1 MKSSEKDINR
11 LVLAAVLM
19 AASAAVLITG
29 GLVAE
34 KKRVD
39 MPAVEII
46 EAEDKTVTV
55 ADNLAETVYADGTI
69 ADTITVTE
77 EVSAEAVADTSA
89 SAAATQE
96 QSEGLININTADAA
110 ELMKLKGVGE
120 KTAGKIIEYRAQSP
134 FEKPEDIM
142 NVKGIGEKK
151 FEDIKDHICV

>member
-11 LVLAAVLM
+11 LVLAAVLII
-19 AASAAVLITG
+19 ASAAVLITG
-29 GLVAE
+29 GLIAD
-34 KKRVD
+34 KKSVD

-46 EAEDKTVTV
+46 EAEDKAVT
-55 ADNLAETVYADGTI
+55 AEDNLAETVNTD
-69 ADTITVTE
+69 DTIIVTG
-77 EVSAEAVADTSA
+77 EVSAEGVTDTSINVSVTEEQA
-89 SAAATQE
+89 S
-96 QSEGLININTADAA
+96 GLININTADAA

-120 KTAGKIIEYRAQSP
+120 KTAEKIIEYRAQTP

>member
-11 LVLAAVLM
+11 LVLAAVLII
-19 AASAAVLITG
+19 ASAAVLITG
-29 GLVAE
+29 GLIAD
-34 KKRVD
+34 KKSVD

-46 EAEDKTVTV
+46 EAEDKAVM
-55 ADNLAETVYADGTI
+55 AEDNLAETVNTD
-69 ADTITVTE
+69 DTITVTE
-77 EVSAEAVADTSA
+77 DVSAEGVADTSIID
-89 SAAATQE
+89 SATEEQAA
-96 QSEGLININTADAA
+96 GLININTADAA

-120 KTAGKIIEYRAQSP
+120 KTAEKIIEYRVQTP

>member
-11 LVLAAVLM
+11 LILAAVLIIV
-19 AASAAVLITG
+19 SAAVLITG
-29 GLVAE
+29 GLIAD
-34 KKRVD
+34 KKSVD

-46 EAEDKTVTV
+46 EAEDKAVSDTNG
-55 ADNLAETVYADGTI
+55 DILAETVNTD
-69 ADTITVTE
+69 DTIIVTG
-77 EVSAEAVADTSA
+77 EVSAEDVADTSIIV
-89 SAAATQE
+89 SATEEQAA
-96 QSEGLININTADAA
+96 GLININTADAA

-120 KTAGKIIEYRAQSP
+120 KTAEKIIEYRVQTP

>member
-11 LVLAAVLM
+11 LVLAAVLII
-19 AASAAVLITG
+19 ASAAVLITG
-29 GLVAE
+29 GLIAD
-34 KKRVD
+34 KKSVD

-46 EAEDKTVTV
+46 EAEDKAVM
-55 ADNLAETVYADGTI
+55 AEDNLAETVNTD
-69 ADTITVTE
+69 DTIIVTG
-77 EVSAEAVADTSA
+77 EVSAEIAADTSING
-89 SAAATQE
+89 SETEEQAA
-96 QSEGLININTADAA
+96 GLININTADAA

-120 KTAGKIIEYRAQSP
+120 KTAEKIIEYRAQTP

>member
-11 LVLAAVLM
+11 LVLAAVLII
-19 AASAAVLITG
+19 ASAAVLITG
-29 GLVAE
+29 GLIAD
-34 KKRVD
+34 KKSVD

-46 EAEDKTVTV
+46 EAEDKAVT
-55 ADNLAETVYADGTI
+55 AEDNLAETVNTD
-69 ADTITVTE
+69 DTIIVTG
-77 EVSAEAVADTSA
+77 EVSAEAVEDTSA
-89 SAAATQE
+89 STAIVEEQAA
-96 QSEGLININTADAA
+96 GLININTADAA

-120 KTAGKIIEYRAQSP
+120 KTAEKIIEYRVQTP

>member
-11 LVLAAVLM
+11 LVLAAVLII
-19 AASAAVLITG
+19 ASAAVLITG
-29 GLVAE
+29 GLIAD
-34 KKRVD
+34 KKSVD

-46 EAEDKTVTV
+46 EAEDKAVT
-55 ADNLAETVYADGTI
+55 AEDNLAETVNTD
-69 ADTITVTE
+69 DTIIVTE
-77 EVSAEAVADTSA
+77 EVSAEAVEDTPA
-89 SAAATQE
+89 STANVEE
-96 QSEGLININTADAA
+96 QASGLININTADAA

-120 KTAGKIIEYRAQSP
+120 KTAEKIIEYRVQTP

>member
-46 EAEDKTVTV
+46 EAEDKTVTA

-69 ADTITVTE
+69 ADTIIVTE

-96 QSEGLININTADAA
+96 RSEGLININTADAA

>member
-11 LVLAAVLM
+11 LVLAAVLII
-19 AASAAVLITG
+19 ASAAVLITG
-29 GLVAE
+29 GLIAD
-34 KKRVD
+34 KKSVD

-46 EAEDKTVTV
+46 EAEDKAVT
-55 ADNLAETVYADGTI
+55 AEDNLAETVNTD
-69 ADTITVTE
+69 DTIIVTE
-77 EVSAEAVADTSA
+77 EVSAEDVADTSINV
-89 SAAATQE
+89 SVTEEQAA
-96 QSEGLININTADAA
+96 GLININTADAS

-120 KTAGKIIEYRAQSP
+120 KTAEKIIEYRVQTP

>member
-11 LVLAAVLM
+11 LVLAAVLII
-19 AASAAVLITG
+19 ASAAVLITG
-29 GLVAE
+29 GLIAD
-34 KKRVD
+34 KKSVD

-46 EAEDKTVTV
+46 EAEDKAVT
-55 ADNLAETVYADGTI
+55 AEDNLAETVNTD
-69 ADTITVTE
+69 DTIIVNG
-77 EVSAEAVADTSA
+77 EVSAEAVEDTSA
-89 SAAATQE
+89 STAIVEE
-96 QSEGLININTADAA
+96 QVSGLININTADAA

-120 KTAGKIIEYRAQSP
+120 KTAEKIIEYRVQTP

>member
-11 LVLAAVLM
+11 LVLAAVLII
-19 AASAAVLITG
+19 ASAAVLITG
-29 GLVAE
+29 GLIAD
-34 KKRVD
+34 KKSVD

-46 EAEDKTVTV
+46 EAEDKAVT
-55 ADNLAETVYADGTI
+55 AEDNLAETVNTD
-69 ADTITVTE
+69 DTIIVTE
-77 EVSAEAVADTSA
+77 EVSAEAVEDTSA
-89 SAAATQE
+89 STAIVEEQAA
-96 QSEGLININTADAA
+96 GLININTADAE

-120 KTAGKIIEYRAQSP
+120 KTAEKIIEYRVQTP

>member
-11 LVLAAVLM
+11 HVLAAVLII
-19 AASAAVLITG
+19 ASAAVLITG
-29 GLVAE
+29 GLIAD
-34 KKRVD
+34 KKSVD

-46 EAEDKTVTV
+46 EAEDKAVSDT
-55 ADNLAETVYADGTI
+55 DGDILAETVNTD
-69 ADTITVTE
+69 DTIIVTG
-77 EVSAEAVADTSA
+77 EVSAEAVEDASA
-89 SAAATQE
+89 STANVEE
-96 QSEGLININTADAA
+96 QASGLININTADAA

-120 KTAGKIIEYRAQSP
+120 KTAEKIIEYRAQTP

>member
-11 LVLAAVLM
+11 LVLAAVLII
-19 AASAAVLITG
+19 ASAAVLITG
-29 GLVAE
+29 GLIAD
-34 KKRVD
+34 KKSVD

-46 EAEDKTVTV
+46 EAEDKAVT
-55 ADNLAETVYADGTI
+55 AEDNLAETVNAD
-69 ADTITVTE
+69 DTITVTG
-77 EVSAEAVADTSA
+77 EVSAEAVEDTSIIV
-89 SAAATQE
+89 SATEEQAA
-96 QSEGLININTADAA
+96 GLININTADAA

-120 KTAGKIIEYRAQSP
+120 KTAEKIIEYRAQTP

>member
-11 LVLAAVLM
+11 LVLAAVLII
-19 AASAAVLITG
+19 ASAAVLITG
-29 GLVAE
+29 GLIAD
-34 KKRVD
+34 KKSVD

-46 EAEDKTVTV
+46 EAEDKAV
-55 ADNLAETVYADGTI
+55 ASEDNLAETVNTD
-69 ADTITVTE
+69 DTIIVTE
-77 EVSAEAVADTSA
+77 EVSTEIVADTSTSV
-89 SAAATQE
+89 SATEEQAA
-96 QSEGLININTADAA
+96 GLVNINTADAA

-120 KTAGKIIEYRAQSP
+120 KTAEKIIEYRAQTP

>member
-11 LVLAAVLM
+11 LVLAAVLII
-19 AASAAVLITG
+19 ASAAVLITG
-29 GLVAE
+29 GLIAD
-34 KKRVD
+34 KKSAD

-46 EAEDKTVTV
+46 EAEDKAVT
-55 ADNLAETVYADGTI
+55 AEDNLAETVNTD
-69 ADTITVTE
+69 DTIIVTG
-77 EVSAEAVADTSA
+77 EVSAEVVEDTSA
-89 SAAATQE
+89 STAIVEEQAA
-96 QSEGLININTADAA
+96 GLININTADAA

-120 KTAGKIIEYRAQSP
+120 KTAEKIIEYRVQTP

>member
-11 LVLAAVLM
+11 LVLAGVLII
-19 AASAAVLITG
+19 ASAAVLITG
-29 GLVAE
+29 GLIAD
-34 KKRVD
+34 KKSVD

-46 EAEDKTVTV
+46 EAEDKAV
-55 ADNLAETVYADGTI
+55 ASEDNLAETVNTD
-69 ADTITVTE
+69 DTIIVTG
-77 EVSAEAVADTSA
+77 EVSAEAVEDTSA
-89 SAAATQE
+89 STAIVEEQAA
-96 QSEGLININTADAA
+96 GLININTADAA

-120 KTAGKIIEYRAQSP
+120 KTAEKIIEYRVQTP

>member
-11 LVLAAVLM
+11 LVLAAVLII
-19 AASAAVLITG
+19 ASAAVLITG
-29 GLVAE
+29 GLIAD
-34 KKRVD
+34 KKSVD

-46 EAEDKTVTV
+46 EAEDKAVT
-55 ADNLAETVYADGTI
+55 AEDKLAETVNTD
-69 ADTITVTE
+69 DTIIVTE
-77 EVSAEAVADTSA
+77 EVSAEAVEDTSA
-89 SAAATQE
+89 STAIVEE
-96 QSEGLININTADAA
+96 QASGLININTADAA

-120 KTAGKIIEYRAQSP
+120 KTAEKIIEYRAQTP

>member
-29 GLVAE
+29 GLIAE

-46 EAEDKTVTV
+46 EAEDKTVTA

-77 EVSAEAVADTSA
+77 EVSAWAVADTSA

-96 QSEGLININTADAA
+96 RSEGLININTAGAA

>member
-11 LVLAAVLM
+11 LVLAAVLIIV
-19 AASAAVLITG
+19 SAAVLITG
-29 GLVAE
+29 GLIAD
-34 KKRVD
+34 KKSVD

-46 EAEDKTVTV
+46 EAEDKAVM
-55 ADNLAETVYADGTI
+55 AEDNLAETVNTD
-69 ADTITVTE
+69 DTIIVTG
-77 EVSAEAVADTSA
+77 EVSAEAVEDTSA
-89 SAAATQE
+89 STAIVEEQAA
-96 QSEGLININTADAA
+96 GLININTADAA

-120 KTAGKIIEYRAQSP
+120 KTAEKIIEYRVQTP

>member
-11 LVLAAVLM
+11 LVLAAVLII
-19 AASAAVLITG
+19 ASAAVLITG
-29 GLVAE
+29 GLIAD
-34 KKRVD
+34 KKSVD

-46 EAEDKTVTV
+46 EAEDKAVT
-55 ADNLAETVYADGTI
+55 AEDNLAETVNTD
-69 ADTITVTE
+69 DTITVTE
-77 EVSAEAVADTSA
+77 EVSAEDVTDTSIIV
-89 SAAATQE
+89 SATEEQAA
-96 QSEGLININTADAA
+96 GLININTADAA

-120 KTAGKIIEYRAQSP
+120 KTAEKIIEYRVQTP

>member
-11 LVLAAVLM
+11 LVLAAVLIIV
-19 AASAAVLITG
+19 SAAVLITG
-29 GLVAE
+29 GLIAD
-34 KKRVD
+34 KKSVD

-46 EAEDKTVTV
+46 EAEDKAVT
-55 ADNLAETVYADGTI
+55 AEDNLAETVNTD
-69 ADTITVTE
+69 DTIIVTG
-77 EVSAEAVADTSA
+77 EVSAEAVEDTSA
-89 SAAATQE
+89 STAIVEEQAA
-96 QSEGLININTADAA
+96 GLININTADAA

-120 KTAGKIIEYRAQSP
+120 KTAEKIIEYRAQTP

>member
-11 LVLAAVLM
+11 LVLAAVLII
-19 AASAAVLITG
+19 ASAAVLITG
-29 GLVAE
+29 GLIAD
-34 KKRVD
+34 KKSVD

-46 EAEDKTVTV
+46 EAEDKAVT
-55 ADNLAETVYADGTI
+55 AEDKLAETVNTD
-69 ADTITVTE
+69 DTIIVTE
-77 EVSAEAVADTSA
+77 EVSAEAVEDTPA
-89 SAAATQE
+89 STAIVEE
-96 QSEGLININTADAA
+96 QASGLININTADAE

-120 KTAGKIIEYRAQSP
+120 KTAEKIIEYRAQTP

>member
-11 LVLAAVLM
+11 LVLAAVLII
-19 AASAAVLITG
+19 ASAAVLITG
-29 GLVAE
+29 GLIAD
-34 KKRVD
+34 KKSVD

-46 EAEDKTVTV
+46 EAEDKAVM
-55 ADNLAETVYADGTI
+55 AEDNLAETVNTD
-69 ADTITVTE
+69 DTIIVTG
-77 EVSAEAVADTSA
+77 EVSAEAVEDTSA
-89 SAAATQE
+89 STAIVEEQAA
-96 QSEGLININTADAA
+96 GLININTADAE

-120 KTAGKIIEYRAQSP
+120 KTAEKIIEYRVQTP

>member
-11 LVLAAVLM
+11 LMLAGVLII
-19 AASAAVLITG
+19 ASAAVLITG
-29 GLVAE
+29 GLIAD
-34 KKRVD
+34 KKSVD

-46 EAEDKTVTV
+46 EAEDKAVT
-55 ADNLAETVYADGTI
+55 AEDNLAETVNTD
-69 ADTITVTE
+69 DTIIVTGG
-77 EVSAEAVADTSA
+77 VSAEAVEDTPA
-89 SAAATQE
+89 STAIVEE
-96 QSEGLININTADAA
+96 QASGLININTADAS

-120 KTAGKIIEYRAQSP
+120 KTAEKIIEYRVQTP

>member
-11 LVLAAVLM
+11 LVLAAVLII
-19 AASAAVLITG
+19 ASAAVLITG
-29 GLVAE
+29 GLIAD
-34 KKRVD
+34 KKSVD

-46 EAEDKTVTV
+46 EVEDKAVT
-55 ADNLAETVYADGTI
+55 AEDNLAETVNTD
-69 ADTITVTE
+69 DTIIVTGG
-77 EVSAEAVADTSA
+77 VSAEAVEDTPA
-89 SAAATQE
+89 STAIVEE
-96 QSEGLININTADAA
+96 QASGLININTADAS

-120 KTAGKIIEYRAQSP
+120 KTAEKIIEYRVQTP

>member
-11 LVLAAVLM
+11 LVLAAVLIIV
-19 AASAAVLITG
+19 SAAVLITG
-29 GLVAE
+29 GLIAD
-34 KKRVD
+34 KKSVD

-46 EAEDKTVTV
+46 EAEDKAVT
-55 ADNLAETVYADGTI
+55 AEDNLAETVNTD
-69 ADTITVTE
+69 DTIIVTG
-77 EVSAEAVADTSA
+77 EVSAEAVEDASA
-89 SAAATQE
+89 STAIVEE
-96 QSEGLININTADAA
+96 QASGLININTADAA

-120 KTAGKIIEYRAQSP
+120 KTAEKIIEYRAQTP